1 MLSRNYS
8 TGLGVIRSLGA
19 AGYPVELIASTR
31 KKGSSVIAS
40 GSKYVRRTT
49 EVLTPN
55 IQGDS
60 GSGLLAALALATLV
74 AVRNPFAPIG
84 SEGGREE
91 ISADY
96 HLTRAKRLAEER
108 KAAEEA
114 AAAKAAAAKA
124 AAAKAAAA
132 KDAARRV
139 AEAEKKPAPA
149 SAPSAAENLS
159 RPADDVAWAVAMK
172 RIRVGGRIRARRADG
187 TERASVIL
195 DGKPY
200 GEGDLKS
207 VVSGGRKFTW
217 RVTGVEGELPKLRLE
232 RVGERKF
239 EGKGEVR

>member
-1 MLSRNYS
+1 M
-8 TGLGVIRSLGA
+8 
-19 AGYPVELIASTR
+19 
-31 KKGSSVIAS
+31 
-40 GSKYVRRTT
+40 
-49 EVLTPN
+49 
-55 IQGDS
+55 
-60 GSGLLAALALATLV
+60 SGLLAALSLATLV

-84 SEGGREE
+84 SEVGREE

-96 HLTRAKRLAEER
+96 HLTRAKRLAAE
-108 KAAEEA
+108 KLAAE
-114 AAAKAAAAKA
+114 KAAAAKA
-124 AAAKAAAA
+124 ATEKAAAE

-139 AEAEKKPAPA
+139 AEAAKG
-149 SAPSAAENLS
+149 STLAPSVAEDLS
-159 RPADDVAWAVAMK
+159 RPADDVAWTVAMK

-217 RVTGVEGELPKLRLE
+217 RVTGVEGERPKLRLE

-239 EGKGEVR
+239 EGKGGER

>member
-1 MLSRNYS
+1 M
-8 TGLGVIRSLGA
+8 
-19 AGYPVELIASTR
+19 
-31 KKGSSVIAS
+31 
-40 GSKYVRRTT
+40 
-49 EVLTPN
+49 
-55 IQGDS
+55 
-60 GSGLLAALALATLV
+60 SGLLAALALATLV

-114 AAAKAAAAKA
+114 AAAKAAAAR
-124 AAAKAAAA
+124 AAAA

-217 RVTGVEGELPKLRLE
+217 RVTGIEGERPKLRLE

-239 EGKGEVR
+239 EGKGGAR